1 MRRIAVLLLAG
12 SLLTAGATTAAFA
25 SGGATTAKKTTICHR
40 ADSHKYVALTVSNQ
54 ALKTHL
60 AHHSDV
66 IGPPVPQNNIKAAR
80 AYCAALPVLTPKQ
93 GGRKL
98 TATFTNT
105 LTGVTADLNAR
116 VRLGQG
122 QLCFNLNVTGSTV
135 NAATITVAPTTI
147 NLTPLPVAPAT
158 SSNGCVNVSRA
169 FVKAILNDPS
179 SAAVT
184 VTTAAGTLNGSL
196 SKA

>member
-12 SLLTAGATTAAFA
+12 ALLTAGATTAAFA
-25 SGGATTAKKTTICHR
+25 SGGVTAKKTTICHL
-40 ADSHKYVALTVSNQ
+40 ANSHKYVAETVSNK
-54 ALKTHL
+54 ALK
-60 AHHSDV
+60 AHVAHGDV
-66 IGPPVPQNNIKAAR
+66 VGPPVPQNDIKAAR
-80 AYCAALPVLTPKQ
+80 AYCAALPILTPKH

-105 LTGVTADLNAR
+105 LTGVTANLNAR

-135 NAATITVAPTTI
+135 NSATITVAPTTI

-158 SSNGCVNVSRA
+158 SSNGCVNVPRA
-169 FVKAILNDPS
+169 AVKAMLNNPS
-179 SAAVT
+179 SAAVA

-196 SKA
+196 SK

>member
-12 SLLTAGATTAAFA
+12 ALLTAGATTAAATA
-25 SGGATTAKKTTICHR
+25 SSGVLKKTTICHL
-40 ADSHKYVALTVSNQ
+40 ADSHHYVAQTVSNK
-54 ALKTHL
+54 ALK
-60 AHHSDV
+60 AKIANSDIV
-66 IGPPVPQNNIKAAR
+66 GPPVPQNNFKAAK
-80 AYCAALPVLTPKQ
+80 AYCAALPVLTPKH

-105 LTGVTADLNAR
+105 LPGVTANLNVR

-135 NAATITVAPTTI
+135 SAAAITVAPTTI
-147 NLTPLPVAPAT
+147 NLTPLPVAPAK
-158 SSNGCVNVSRA
+158 SSSGCVNVPRA
-169 FVKAILNDPS
+169 AIKAMLTNPS
-179 SAAVT
+179 SATVT

-196 SKA
+196 RK

>member
-25 SGGATTAKKTTICHR
+25 SGGGASAKKTTICHR

-60 AHHSDV
+60 A
-66 IGPPVPQNNIKAAR
+66 PVPQNNIKAAR